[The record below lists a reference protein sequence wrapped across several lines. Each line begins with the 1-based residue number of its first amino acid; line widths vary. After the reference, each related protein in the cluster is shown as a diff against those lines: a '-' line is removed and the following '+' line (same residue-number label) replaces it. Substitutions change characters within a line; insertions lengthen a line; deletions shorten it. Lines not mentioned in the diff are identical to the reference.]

1 MTSAFVQFA
10 AFDEAEHRERLA
22 RVRAAL
28 ETDGFEVCVSIA
40 PEHIY
45 YLAGYDAWVSVNSFQ
60 ALVFGVADGEP
71 TLIVRDADKPLV
83 TETSWVKDVRTYHLY
98 SEDVAAIIAGVARE
112 KGLGD
117 GRVAV
122 EIKSNVLTW
131 PMGRALFK
139 ALHPAHVGDSTRTI
153 GDRLLVK
160 SAAELVYMREAG
172 RYAEIGRAAT
182 RAALRPGITEIELA
196 AALEGS
202 MRGAGSDYWSIP
214 TELSSGPRTPGGHA
228 TPRERPIE
236 PGDLV
241 HIEHAGASHRYH
253 AVVCHTFAL
262 GDPGPR
268 AREVYDVARE
278 SLRAGMDAI
287 RPGAAVAEVEDASF
301 EPVRQAGLMEHALW
315 RYGYGIGI
323 AYPPIW
329 LGTLQISEGFDH
341 VMEVGMTFTLHAW
354 IGIADEG
361 IGIVQGGSYLLT
373 DDGLE
378 ELCGGGDVDLDVV
391 EV

>member
-1 MTSAFVQFA
+1 MAPTFA
-10 AFDEAEHRERLA
+10 AFEESEHRARLA
-22 RVRAAL
+22 RSRAAL
-28 ETDGFEVCVSIA
+28 KEQGFDVCVSIA
-40 PEHIY
+40 PEHLNY
-45 YLAGYDAWVSVNSFQ
+45 YGGYDAWVSANSFQ
-60 ALVFGVADGEP
+60 AMIYHVDGGEP
-71 TLIVRDADKPLV
+71 TMVVRDCDLPLC
-83 TETSWVKDVRTYHLY
+83 TETSWVTDVRTYHLY
-98 SEDVAAIIAGVARE
+98 SEDVAEIIAGIVRE
-112 KGLGD
+112 KGPAEC
-117 GRVAV
+117 RIAV
-122 EIKSNVLTW
+122 EMKSNMLTW
-131 PMGRALFK
+131 PMGQALFK
-139 ALHPAHVGDSTRTI
+139 ALHPATVSDGTRALGDL
-153 GDRLLVK
+153 LLVK
-160 SAAELVYMREAG
+160 SEAEMVYMREAG

-241 HIEHAGASHRYH
+241 HIEYAGVSHRYH
-253 AVVCHTFAL
+253 TVVCHTLAL

-268 AREVYDVARE
+268 AREVYDVARA

-287 RPGAAVAEVEDASF
+287 RPGVPVADVEDASF
-301 EPVRQAGLMEHALW
+301 EPVRRAGLMDHCLW
-315 RYGYGIGI
+315 RYGYGVGI

-341 VMEVGMTFTLHAW
+341 RLEVGMTFTLHAW
-354 IGIADEG
+354 LGLNDENIGLLM
-361 IGIVQGGSYLLT
+361 GGSYVLT

-378 ELCGGGDVDLDVV
+378 QLCGGGDVELDVV
-391 EV
+391 PV

>member
-1 MTSAFVQFA
+1 M
-10 AFDEAEHRERLA
+10 
-22 RVRAAL
+22 
-28 ETDGFEVCVSIA
+28 
-40 PEHIY
+40 
-45 YLAGYDAWVSVNSFQ
+45 
-60 ALVFGVADGEP
+60 
-71 TLIVRDADKPLV
+71 
-83 TETSWVKDVRTYHLY
+83 
-98 SEDVAAIIAGVARE
+98 
-112 KGLGD
+112 
-117 GRVAV
+117 
-122 EIKSNVLTW
+122 KSNMLTW

-139 ALHPAHVGDSTRTI
+139 ALHPATVADGTRALGDL
-153 GDRLLVK
+153 LLVK
-160 SAAELVYMREAG
+160 SEAEMVYMREAG

-241 HIEHAGASHRYH
+241 HIEYAGASHRYH
-253 AVVCHTFAL
+253 TVVCHTMAL

-268 AREVYDVARE
+268 AREVYDVARA

-287 RPGAAVAEVEDASF
+287 RPGVPVAEVEDASF
-301 EPVRQAGLMEHALW
+301 EPVRQAGLMEHCLW

-323 AYPPIW
+323 SYPPIW

-341 VMEVGMTFTLHAW
+341 RMEVGMTFTLHAW
-354 IGIADEG
+354 LGLNDENIGLLL
-361 IGIVQGGSYLLT
+361 GGSYLLT

-378 ELCGGGDVDLDVV
+378 QLCGGGDVELDVV
-391 EV
+391 PV